1 MWCLKFKFD
10 TYNQIFF
17 TFKSYFM
24 KVVILAGG
32 LGTRLMEETE
42 ARPKPMVEIGGKPIL
57 WHIMKIYETYGFNDF
72 VLCLGYKAHL
82 IKEYFLNYYLYNS
95 DVTIEL
101 EKNTVDVH
109 FSNTESFKVTLVD
122 TGLTTNTAGRI
133 KRIQKYIGDETFM
146 LTYGDGVSDVN
157 ITELVKFHQ
166 SHGRLAT
173 LTSIQT
179 PGRFG
184 NIEMDEKGNVDHF
197 VEKPQGDGMWI
208 NGGFFVLEPGIFKY
222 LDGDM
227 DEIQWEKK
235 PLIEIANDGQLAA
248 YKHDGFWKPMDA
260 LRDRIELEQLWNSG
274 TAKWKIWQ

>member
-1 MWCLKFKFD
+1 
-10 TYNQIFF
+10 
-17 TFKSYFM
+17 M

-57 WHIMKIYETYGFNDF
+57 WHIMKIYEAYGYNDF
-72 VLCLGYKAHL
+72 VLCLGYKAQS

-95 DVTIEL
+95 DVSIDI
-101 EKNTVDVH
+101 EKNKVDVH
-109 FSNTESFKVTLVD
+109 FSNSESFKVTLVD
-122 TGLTTNTAGRI
+122 TGLKTNTAGRI
-133 KRIQKYIGDETFM
+133 KKIRKYVDGETFM

-157 ITELVKFHQ
+157 ISELVKFHK

-184 NIEMDEKGNVDHF
+184 NLEIDATGAVEHF

-222 LDGDM
+222 LEDDVE
-227 DEIQWEKK
+227 DIQWENK
-235 PLIEIANDGQLAA
+235 PLKEIANDGQLAA
-248 YKHDGFWKPMDA
+248 FKHAGFWKPMDA
-260 LRDRIELEQLWNSG
+260 LRDRIELEALWSSG
-274 TAKWKIWQ
+274 EAKWKIW

>member
-1 MWCLKFKFD
+1 
-10 TYNQIFF
+10 
-17 TFKSYFM
+17 M

-57 WHIMKIYETYGFNDF
+57 WHIMKIYEAYGYNDF
-72 VLCLGYKAHL
+72 VLCLGYKAQS

-95 DVTIEL
+95 DVSIDVG
-101 EKNTVDVH
+101 KNTVDVH
-109 FSNTESFKVTLVD
+109 FSNSEAFKVTLVD

-133 KRIQKYIGDETFM
+133 KKIQKYVADETFM
-146 LTYGDGVSDVN
+146 LTYGDGVADINIDDLVN
-157 ITELVKFHQ
+157 FHK
-166 SHGRLAT
+166 SHGNLAT

-184 NIEMDEKGNVDHF
+184 NIEMNDSGVVQHF

-222 LDGDM
+222 LEGEM
-227 DEIQWEKK
+227 DEIQWENK
-235 PLIEIANDGQLAA
+235 PLKEIAEAGQLSA
-248 YKHDGFWKPMDA
+248 YKHAGFWKPMDA
-260 LRDRIELEQLWNSG
+260 LRDRMELEQLWSTG
-274 TAKWKIWQ
+274 QAKWKIW

>member
-1 MWCLKFKFD
+1 
-10 TYNQIFF
+10 
-17 TFKSYFM
+17 M

-57 WHIMKIYETYGFNDF
+57 WHIMKIYEAHGFNDF
-72 VLCLGYKAHL
+72 VICLGYKAQL

-101 EKNTVDVH
+101 EKNKVDVH

-122 TGLTTNTAGRI
+122 TGLHTNTAGRI
-133 KRIQKYIGDETFM
+133 KRIEKYVKGETFM

-157 ITELVKFHQ
+157 IKELIAFHEQ
-166 SHGRLAT
+166 HGRIAT

-184 NIEMDEKGNVDHF
+184 NIEMDERGYVDHF

-208 NGGFFVLEPGIFKY
+208 NGGFFVLEPPIFNY
-222 LDGDM
+222 LDGNM
-227 DEIQWEKK
+227 DEVQWEKK
-235 PLIEIANDGQLAA
+235 PLSEIARDKQLSA
-248 YKHDGFWKPMDA
+248 YKHYGFWKPMDA
-260 LRDRIELEQLWNSG
+260 MRDRIELENLWNTG
-274 TAKWKIWQ
+274 NAKWKIW